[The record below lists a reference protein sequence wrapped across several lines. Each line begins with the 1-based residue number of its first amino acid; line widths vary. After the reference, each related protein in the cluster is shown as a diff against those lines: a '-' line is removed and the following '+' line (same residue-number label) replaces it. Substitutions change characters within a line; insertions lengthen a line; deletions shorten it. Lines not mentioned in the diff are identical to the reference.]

1 MVVEALTNFEKSDE
15 TKDHMSLL
23 ERVSVQALCKFMCVS
38 SEICQENLDIL
49 VRLMQFDAVPSDVKQ
64 TIVCAIGDLW
74 RRFTNMIE
82 DRTEAI
88 YNFLKDNSAA
98 VRQ

>member
-1 MVVEALTNFEKSDE
+1 
-15 TKDHMSLL
+15 
-23 ERVSVQALCKFMCVS
+23 
-38 SEICQENLDIL
+38 
-49 VRLMQFDAVPSDVKQ
+49 MQFSSVPSDVKQ

-88 YNFLKDNSAA
+88 YNFLKDESAA